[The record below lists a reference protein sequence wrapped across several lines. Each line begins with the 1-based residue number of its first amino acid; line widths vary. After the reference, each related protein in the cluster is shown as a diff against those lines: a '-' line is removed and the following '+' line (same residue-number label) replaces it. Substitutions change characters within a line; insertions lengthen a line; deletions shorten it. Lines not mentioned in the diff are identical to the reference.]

1 MWTFKIFFSEDKSK
15 KGNKFMLIPGPSF
28 LVLRNVQRGFYGLKK
43 GKIKK
48 RPWKLGIE
56 KKQVKR
62 KKIAT
67 CQRSGDF
74 SLGMLDGWT
83 KITDDTALYGVN
95 KTMS

>member
-1 MWTFKIFFSEDKSK
+1 MEIWDRK
-15 KGNKFMLIPGPSF
+15 KP
-28 LVLRNVQRGFYGLKK
+28 V
-43 GKIKK
+43 
-48 RPWKLGIE
+48 E
-56 KKQVKR
+56 

-74 SLGMLDGWT
+74 LGMLDGWT

>member
-1 MWTFKIFFSEDKSK
+1 MEIWDRK
-15 KGNKFMLIPGPSF
+15 KP
-28 LVLRNVQRGFYGLKK
+28 V
-43 GKIKK
+43 
-48 RPWKLGIE
+48 E
-56 KKQVKR
+56 

>member
-1 MWTFKIFFSEDKSK
+1 MWTFKNIFSDDKSK

-43 GKIKK
+43 DKIKK
-48 RPWKLGIE
+48 TMEIWDR
-56 KKQVKR
+56 KKPVE

-74 SLGMLDGWT
+74 SLW
-83 KITDDTALYGVN
+83 IA
-95 KTMS
+95 